1 MFQSGL
7 CRTCLALEDLETQTL
22 PLPAASPSQGLEC
35 REGASGWFQGSQT
48 LPNITPGWEG
58 SSGWGWNGSQRSQ
71 KLSHATPEWEGAFGW
86 AWMVPGISGSVPQNS
101 WMGRS
106 LWVGLGWSRGSP
118 SLSLHPKPALE
129 LPTSPCLGD
138 DGHQS
143 LSCVGF
149 WGAERGFFFW
159 LERHQSKAVCV
170 SLTPSWLP
178 RPAGPSWGFFMDSF
192 HSVTP

>member
-22 PLPAASPSQGLEC
+22 PLPAAPPSQGLEC

-58 SSGWGWNGSQRSQ
+58 AS
-71 KLSHATPEWEGAFGW
+71 GW

-106 LWVGLGWSRGSP
+106 LWMGLGWSWGSP

-138 DGHQS
+138 DGQPS